1 MTVETLCAQPVREV
15 TDVKHQNTSDDSL
28 SEFAKCAVAM
38 RNVLYQDRSLEQAEF
53 LFMERHFQVL
63 EMAYLRWKRRNGN
76 VED

>member
-1 MTVETLCAQPVREV
+1 MAVDTLFAPPVCEV
-15 TDVKHQNTSDDSL
+15 TDAKHQNASDDSL

-63 EMAYLRWKRRNGN
+63 EMAYLRWKRKHGN
-76 VED
+76 VRD